1 MDHADV
7 DWALLHVDP
16 TLSKDLTALVSY
28 IRAFPDRL
36 CAMAPVDVWLIPG
49 NPEMAIRHAN
59 EAIWTHGLHA
69 LKIDPEYAYR
79 MTSSRSFNEPSWTPF
94 WDAVVGLGVPLFFTL
109 GARPNSTNPRQG
121 FIQELH
127 ELRLWQERHPT
138 ATVCVTHGF
147 PWRDFVDGNKFVLPP
162 EMWEP
167 FADSNICLELGFPFR
182 IGDLFDYP
190 YTECR
195 PVIEAMVRNIGPDR
209 LLWGTDMPFQNRF
222 CTYRQ
227 SRHYIEKY
235 RQKLI
240 SPEDLAKIMGGTAAR
255 ILGL

>member
-94 WDAVVGLGVPLFFTL
+94 GMLLLAWASRFLPWEHAQTQPTPDRVSF
-109 GARPNSTNPRQG
+109 RNSTNCDCGRSAILQRPYASPMGSLGAILLTETNLCFHR
-121 FIQELH
+121 
-127 ELRLWQERHPT
+127 R
-138 ATVCVTHGF
+138 C
-147 PWRDFVDGNKFVLPP
+147 GNHLQ
-162 EMWEP
+162 
-167 FADSNICLELGFPFR
+167 I
-182 IGDLFDYP
+182 
-190 YTECR
+190 
-195 PVIEAMVRNIGPDR
+195 
-209 LLWGTDMPFQNRF
+209 
-222 CTYRQ
+222 
-227 SRHYIEKY
+227 
-235 RQKLI
+235 LI
-240 SPEDLAKIMGGTAAR
+240 SASN
-255 ILGL
+255 